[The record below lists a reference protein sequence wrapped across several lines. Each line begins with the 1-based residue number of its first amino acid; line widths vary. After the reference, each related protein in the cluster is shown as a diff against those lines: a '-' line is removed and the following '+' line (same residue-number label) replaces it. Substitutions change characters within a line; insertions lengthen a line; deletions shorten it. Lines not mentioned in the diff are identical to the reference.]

1 MIKRT
6 LYFGN
11 PFHLGV
17 KLKQLVITNKDT
29 GEVQQTPIE
38 DLGFVILD
46 HHEISFTQSVIQ
58 ELSEN
63 NTALVVCNDKHHPA
77 SLMLPLDSN
86 QVQAERFS
94 HQISA
99 SEPLKKQLWQQT
111 VKAKILNQS
120 KLLYFLGK
128 NGEALRYQAT
138 QVKSGDSSN
147 EEAQA
152 ARHYWKQLFELPNFR
167 RDRFGDFPN
176 PLLNYGYA
184 ILRAAVARALVGS
197 GLLPTLGIHHH
208 NKYNAFALADDIMEP
223 YRPFVDRVVVH
234 LASLYPDESDL
245 IKPMKTELINI
256 LTADILINENQ
267 SPLMVGLSQTTAS
280 LARCFA
286 GEEKKV
292 VYPEFI

>member
-11 PFHLGV
+11 PHHLSA
-17 KLKQLVITNKDT
+17 KLKQLIITNKET
-29 GEVQQTPIE
+29 GEVKQTPIE

-46 HHEISFTQSVIQ
+46 HHEITFTQSMIQ

-63 NTALVVCNDKHHPA
+63 NTALIVCNDKHHPA

-111 VKAKILNQS
+111 VKSKILNQS
-120 KLLYFLGK
+120 KLLDLLGK
-128 NGEALRYQAT
+128 NGKALHYLAT

-152 ARHYWKQLFELPNFR
+152 SRRYWKELFELPNFK

-184 ILRAAVARALVGS
+184 ILRAAVARGLVGS

-208 NKYNAFALADDIMEP
+208 NKYNAYALADDIMEP
-223 YRPFVDRVVVH
+223 YRPFVDKVVVH
-234 LASLYPDESDL
+234 LASLYPDENEL
-245 IKPMKTELINI
+245 TKPMKTELINV
-256 LTADILINENQ
+256 LNADILINSNR

-286 GEEKKV
+286 GEEKKI
-292 VYPEFI
+292 VYPELI